1 MPGSPRLSL
10 RALLPAPPSPGRPGD
25 PGVIQPHDVLW
36 PVARERL
43 LLLGGPAALL
53 LQVAHP
59 LVAEAVAAQ
68 SDFRAEPTYRLLTTL
83 QVTLTIT
90 FGDTSQARQA
100 ARGVGRRHATVTGTT
115 TTPAGRFPV
124 GTAYRAADPE
134 LALWVHATLVWTA
147 VAVFDRYA
155 CPLRDPERNAYWQQ
169 AKPFAR
175 LFGVS
180 DRILPEDWDAFTR
193 YWSQTLAAI
202 SVTPVARRIAAEVLR
217 PRLAPPLPGV
227 AHLARAVTA
236 DLLPGPIR
244 DSYQLPH
251 RRLHRA
257 EACTLQAAVRI
268 LRPHIPGRYAYWP
281 HYFQAVKR
289 VAAPAPETQRIEAGG

>member
-10 RALLPAPPSPGRPGD
+10 RALLPAPPSPGRLGD

-59 LVAEAVAAQ
+59 LIAEAVAAR
-68 SDFRAEPTYRLLTTL
+68 SDYRAEPTHRLLTTL
-83 QVTLTIT
+83 QVTLTVT

-115 TTPAGRFPV
+115 TTSAGRYPA

-147 VAVFDRYA
+147 VTVYNRYA
-155 CPLRDPERNAYWQQ
+155 CLLGHTERDAYWQQ

-175 LFGVS
+175 LFGVGDS
-180 DRILPEDWDAFTR
+180 TLPDDWDAFTH
-193 YWSQTLAAI
+193 YWSRALAAAEI
-202 SVTPVARRIAAEVLR
+202 TPVARRIAAHVLR
-217 PRLAPPLPGV
+217 PRLNPPLPGI

-244 DSYQLPH
+244 DSYHLPH

-257 EACTLQAAVRI
+257 EARTLQAAVRA
-268 LRPHIPGRYAYWP
+268 LRPHIPDRYAYWP
-281 HYFQAVKR
+281 HYFQAV
-289 VAAPAPETQRIEAGG
+289 QRIEAATSRS